1 MKGQDHDE
9 DISPGRRSRRRRTDG
24 RPDGRRLRVAPGI
37 RDCRCAFAR
46 FGARSSL
53 APARHTR
60 QGGEW
65 RPGPGGGDARQLG
78 HCKAVFQLGG
88 IRRVQRN
95 HHLPPSVRTL
105 HRALPRLQ
113 WRHGHRRRVV
123 VPLGRAWVGLDGYK
137 SATVEQTGL
146 LAGCNGSTPE
156 YDAWWE
162 MYPKFPIYPSITVH
176 AGNAIDMS
184 VYYHSTTHQFTLNF
198 SDTTN
203 GQKFSKTVS
212 CPSGSTCHRNSAEV
226 ISEAPYDTQI
236 SNLTPLADFQAASF
250 TNAHITNTSG
260 THSGGFRSSGWNTYA
275 ITQISDGSN
284 PDLAGTAIPAGTALD
299 RPTPLYQN
307 VTFLDYWMPANA
319 K

>member
-1 MKGQDHDE
+1 MRTSLRAGAAAVGALTVALTAGAFASLPGSGTAAAPSHGSAPALASLRPGTPARAVSGGQVQAPATLANSVTAQQSSNWAGYAAYNGTTTFRLASAHFTVPYLDCN
-9 DISPGRRSRRRRTDG
+9 GVTATDG
-24 RPDGRRLRVAPGI
+24 AW
-37 RDCRCAFAR
+37 
-46 FGARSSL
+46 SS
-53 APARHTR
+53 H
-60 QGGEW
+60 
-65 RPGPGGGDARQLG
+65 
-78 HCKAVFQLGG
+78 
-88 IRRVQRN
+88 
-95 HHLPPSVRTL
+95 
-105 HRALPRLQ
+105 
-113 WRHGHRRRVV
+113 
-123 VPLGRAWVGLDGYK
+123 WVGLDGYK

-236 SNLTPLADFQAASF
+236 SSLTPLADFQAASF

-260 THSGGFRSSGWNTYA
+260 THSGGFQSSGWNTYA

-319 K
+319 N

>member
-1 MKGQDHDE
+1 MRTSLRAGAAAVGALTVALTAGAFASLPGSGTVAAPSHGSAPALASLRPGTPARAVSGGQVQAAATLANSVTAKQSSNWAGYAAYNGTTTFRLVSAHFTVPYLDCN
-9 DISPGRRSRRRRTDG
+9 GVTATDG
-24 RPDGRRLRVAPGI
+24 AW
-37 RDCRCAFAR
+37 
-46 FGARSSL
+46 SS
-53 APARHTR
+53 H
-60 QGGEW
+60 
-65 RPGPGGGDARQLG
+65 
-78 HCKAVFQLGG
+78 
-88 IRRVQRN
+88 
-95 HHLPPSVRTL
+95 
-105 HRALPRLQ
+105 
-113 WRHGHRRRVV
+113 
-123 VPLGRAWVGLDGYK
+123 WVGLDGYK

-146 LAGCNGSTPE
+146 IAGGNGSTPE

>member
-1 MKGQDHDE
+1 MRTSLRAGAAAVGALTVALTAGAFASLPGSGTVAAPSHGSAPALASLRPGTPARAVSGGQVQAAATLANSVTAKQSSNWAGYAAYNGTTTFRLVSAHFTVPYLDCN
-9 DISPGRRSRRRRTDG
+9 GVTATDG
-24 RPDGRRLRVAPGI
+24 AW
-37 RDCRCAFAR
+37 
-46 FGARSSL
+46 SS
-53 APARHTR
+53 H
-60 QGGEW
+60 
-65 RPGPGGGDARQLG
+65 
-78 HCKAVFQLGG
+78 
-88 IRRVQRN
+88 
-95 HHLPPSVRTL
+95 
-105 HRALPRLQ
+105 
-113 WRHGHRRRVV
+113 
-123 VPLGRAWVGLDGYK
+123 WVGLDGYK

>member
-1 MKGQDHDE
+1 MMRTSLRAGAAAVGALTVALTAGAFASLPGSGTVAAPSHGSAPALASLRPGTPARAVSGGQVQAAATLANSVTAKQSSNWAGYAAYNGTTTFRLVSAHFTVPYLDCN
-9 DISPGRRSRRRRTDG
+9 GVTATDG
-24 RPDGRRLRVAPGI
+24 AW
-37 RDCRCAFAR
+37 
-46 FGARSSL
+46 SS
-53 APARHTR
+53 H
-60 QGGEW
+60 
-65 RPGPGGGDARQLG
+65 
-78 HCKAVFQLGG
+78 
-88 IRRVQRN
+88 
-95 HHLPPSVRTL
+95 
-105 HRALPRLQ
+105 
-113 WRHGHRRRVV
+113 
-123 VPLGRAWVGLDGYK
+123 WVGLG
-137 SATVEQTGL
+137 SGWTAINQPLWSRPACLQAATAAL
-146 LAGCNGSTPE
+146 RNMTPGGRCTRSS
-156 YDAWWE
+156 
-162 MYPKFPIYPSITVH
+162 PIYPSITVH

-203 GQKFSKTVS
+203 AQKFSKTVS
-212 CPSGSTCHRNSAEV
+212 CPPGPTCHRNSAEV

>member
-1 MKGQDHDE
+1 VSGGQVQAAATLANSVTAKQSSNWAGYAAYNGTTTFRLVSAHFTVPYLDCN
-9 DISPGRRSRRRRTDG
+9 GVTATDG
-24 RPDGRRLRVAPGI
+24 AW
-37 RDCRCAFAR
+37 
-46 FGARSSL
+46 SS
-53 APARHTR
+53 H
-60 QGGEW
+60 
-65 RPGPGGGDARQLG
+65 
-78 HCKAVFQLGG
+78 
-88 IRRVQRN
+88 
-95 HHLPPSVRTL
+95 
-105 HRALPRLQ
+105 
-113 WRHGHRRRVV
+113 
-123 VPLGRAWVGLDGYK
+123 WVGLDGYK